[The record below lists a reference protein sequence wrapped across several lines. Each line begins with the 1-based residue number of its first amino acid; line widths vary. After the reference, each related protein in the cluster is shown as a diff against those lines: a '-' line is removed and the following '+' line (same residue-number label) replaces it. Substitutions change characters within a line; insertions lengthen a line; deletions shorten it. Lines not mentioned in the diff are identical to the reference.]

1 MFTHLIIQLNLCKQS
16 RGNPIYGSLIRLGLV
31 FTDVPIPCS
40 AGLSPQQKT
49 RTRRAWGCLGVL
61 EKAQALRSLLMRSS
75 HSGLVGAGVAG
86 GAADASAMTCQA

>member
-16 RGNPIYGSLIRLGLV
+16 RGNPIYGSLIRLSPALLISLANKKPALGGLE
-31 FTDVPIPCS
+31 T
-40 AGLSPQQKT
+40 
-49 RTRRAWGCLGVL
+49 
-61 EKAQALRSLLMRSS
+61 AQALRSLLMRSS